1 MTFEAAALQ
10 FIEEPRASWK
20 NQKHALQWESTLKN
34 YVYPVIGQVAVRD
47 LDKLMVLKIIKPMW
61 NEKTETTDRVRDRI
75 KLVLNWA
82 KAHGLREG
90 DNPADWRGHL
100 EHVLAPRHKVAKLTH
115 QPAVPVAETAAFMHR
130 LRTEQTEVAAK
141 ALEFAILTAARDGE
155 VRGATWDEI
164 DLDAGVWLVPA
175 KRMKAGKAHRVPL
188 SPTAINV
195 LQALPRVVGV
205 DRVFPGE
212 SRHHGGLSENTLN
225 MVINGRMRANLF
237 RLT

>member
-1 MTFEAAALQ
+1 
-10 FIEEPRASWK
+10 
-20 NQKHALQWESTLKN
+20 
-34 YVYPVIGQVAVRD
+34 V
-47 LDKLMVLKIIKPMW
+47 DKLMVLKIIKPMW
-61 NEKTETTDRVRDRI
+61 NEKTETVDRVRDRI

-115 QPAVPVAETAAFMHR
+115 QPAVPVGEMAAFMHR

-164 DLDAGVWLVPA
+164 DLNAGVWQVPA
-175 KRMKAGKAHRVPL
+175 ERMKAGKAHRVPL
-188 SPTAINV
+188 SPTAIN
-195 LQALPRVVGV
+195 LLKALPKVMGV
-205 DRVFPGE
+205 DRVFPTRWSKGA
-212 SRHHGGLSENTLN
+212 R
-225 MVINGRMRANLF
+225 
-237 RLT
+237 